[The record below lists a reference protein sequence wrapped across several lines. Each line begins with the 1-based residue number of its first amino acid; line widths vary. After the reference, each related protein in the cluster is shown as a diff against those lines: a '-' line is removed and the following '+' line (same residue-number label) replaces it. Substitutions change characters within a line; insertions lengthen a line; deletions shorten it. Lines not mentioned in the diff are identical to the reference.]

1 MSIPFN
7 LSIPTLARDTFKN
20 GKSLLLSVGLFS
32 VAINVLMLTGSMFM
46 LEVYDR
52 ALPSRSIPTLLGLLG
67 IALMMYLF
75 LGVLE
80 VFRAKVMTRLG
91 SAFDFKLAGRVYDIL
106 LELPLRAG
114 RRGDGTQPVRD
125 LDTIR
130 TFLAGPGPTAIF
142 DLPWVPVYLAICFA
156 FHFWIGVVALA
167 GVGVL
172 ALLTAVT
179 NIVTRKPASDLLA
192 AQAQRAAG
200 AERDRRNAE
209 VIAVMGLRD
218 HLKLRWL
225 TLSRTH
231 IETGLAMSDV
241 AGTVAT
247 ISRVFRMVLQSVV
260 LATGAVLVMR
270 QEATAGIII
279 ASSIISGRALAP
291 IDHAI
296 VNWKGFLAARGA
308 WTRLSETCARFPLL
322 PPTMK
327 LPAPSGSLSVEGV
340 AIAPP
345 GETQIVAA
353 EMTFTLQAG
362 SALGVI
368 GPSASGKSS
377 LARAIA
383 GVWPPTRGR
392 VWLDGAELGQWD
404 RSALGRHIG
413 YLPQD
418 VELMAGTIAENIGRF
433 DPDATAC
440 DVIAAAEAAGI
451 HGMITAMKDGYDMK
465 IGDRGAGLSAG
476 QQQRVALAR
485 ALYGNPFLVVLD
497 EPNSNL
503 DSEGDEA
510 LAGAIKSVRARGG
523 IVVVVAHRQNTLA
536 SVDHLLAMNNGRQMA
551 FGPRDEILR
560 KLIGK
565 NPSGPGPLV
574 VVNDGAK
581 EGART

>member
-20 GKSLLLSVGLFS
+20 GKSLLMSVGLFS

-52 ALPSRSIPTLLGLLG
+52 ALPSRSVPTLVGLLG

-80 VFRAKVMTRLG
+80 VFRARVLTRLG

-179 NIVTRKPASDLLA
+179 NIVTRKPAGDLLA
-192 AQAQRAAG
+192 AQAQRTAG

-209 VIAVMGLRD
+209 VIAAMGLRD
-218 HLKLRWL
+218 HLKQRWL
-225 TLSRTH
+225 KLSQAH

-241 AGTVAT
+241 AGTIGTV
-247 ISRVFRMVLQSVV
+247 SRVFRMVLQSAV

-296 VNWKGFLAARGA
+296 VNWKGFLAARSA
-308 WTRLSETCARFPLL
+308 WKRLSETCARFPLA
-322 PPTMK
+322 PPTME
-327 LPAPSGSLSVEGV
+327 LPAPSGSVSVEGGAV
-340 AIAPP
+340 APP
-345 GETQIVAA
+345 GETQVVAA
-353 EMTFTLQAG
+353 EMMFTLQAG

-377 LARAIA
+377 LARVIA
-383 GVWPPTRGR
+383 GVWPAARGR
-392 VWLDGAELGQWD
+392 IRLDGAELGQWD
-404 RSALGRHIG
+404 RNALGCHIG

-418 VELMAGTIAENIGRF
+418 VELMSGTIAENIGRF
-433 DPDATAC
+433 DPEAPAA
-440 DVIAAAEAAGI
+440 DVIAAATAAGI
-451 HGMITAMKDGYDMK
+451 HGMITAMKDGYDTK

-503 DSEGDEA
+503 DAEGDEA
-510 LAGAIKSVRARGG
+510 LASAILSVRSRGG

-536 SVDHLLAMNNGRQMA
+536 SVDYLLAMNNGRQMA

-574 VVNDGAK
+574 VVNDGVKA
-581 EGART
+581 

>member
-1 MSIPFN
+1 MSMPFN
-7 LSIPTLARDTFKN
+7 ISVSVLARDAFKN
-20 GKSLLLSVGLFS
+20 GRPLLFS
-32 VAINVLMLTGSMFM
+32 VGVFSIVINVLMLTGSMFM

-52 ALPSRSIPTLLGLLG
+52 ALPSRSVPTLLGILA
-67 IALMMYLF
+67 IALLMYLL

-80 VFRAKVMTRLG
+80 VYRARVLAGLG
-91 SAFDFKLAGRVYDIL
+91 SDFDFKLAGRAYDIL

-114 RRGDGTQPVRD
+114 RRGDATQPVRD
-125 LDTIR
+125 LDTVR
-130 TFLAGPGPTAIF
+130 SFLAGGGPITLF
-142 DLPWVPVYLAICFA
+142 DLPWVPVYLAICFL
-156 FHFWIGVVALA
+156 FHFWIGIVALA

-172 ALLTAVT
+172 ALLTVVT
-179 NIVTRKPASDLLA
+179 NIVTQKPARELLD
-192 AQAQRAAG
+192 AQARRTAG
-200 AERDRRNAE
+200 AERDRRNAD
-209 VIAVMGLRD
+209 VIAAMGLRD
-218 HLKLRWL
+218 HLKDRWL
-225 TLSRTH
+225 KLSRTH
-231 IETGLAMSDV
+231 IEANLAMSDV
-241 AGTVAT
+241 AGTIGTV
-247 ISRVFRMVLQSVV
+247 SRVFRMVLQSAV

-308 WTRLSETCARFPLL
+308 WNRLAQTCARFPM
-322 PPTMK
+322 PESPMA
-327 LPAPSGSLSVEGV
+327 LPAPTGSVSVEGV
-340 AIAPP
+340 AISPP
-345 GETQIVAA
+345 GETHVVAA
-353 EMTFTLQAG
+353 DLTFTLSAG
-362 SALGVI
+362 SALGII

-383 GVWPPTRGR
+383 GVWPTARGR
-392 VWLDGAELGQWD
+392 VRLDGAELGQWGD
-404 RSALGRHIG
+404 ALGRHIG

-418 VELMAGTIAENIGRF
+418 VELMSGTIFENIGRF
-433 DPDATAC
+433 DPAASAE
-440 DVIAAAEAAGI
+440 DVIAAANAAGV
-451 HGMITAMKDGYDMK
+451 HCMITALKDGYDTR

-485 ALYGNPFLVVLD
+485 ALYGDPFLVVLD

-523 IVVVVAHRQNTLA
+523 IVAIVAHRQNTLA
-536 SVDHLLAMNNGRQMA
+536 SVDLLLAMNNGRQIA

-574 VVNDGAK
+574 IVN
-581 EGART
+581 EGTKA